1 MKLQAVS
8 VQYYVLQG
16 SPDSPI
22 SDFPRVLYSRVLLTS
37 MGFFGGP
44 TDRVGD
50 SFNFFVC
57 PLSKL
62 CISDMHLH
70 VSEKHAPLEL

>member
-1 MKLQAVS
+1 
-8 VQYYVLQG
+8 
-16 SPDSPI
+16 
-22 SDFPRVLYSRVLLTS
+22 

-50 SFNFFVC
+50 AFNFFVR

-62 CISDMHLH
+62 CVSDARLR
-70 VSEKHAPLEL
+70 VREKHANMAGVAK